1 MVFSGDY
8 STVRQP
14 RVDGVSSGEDDAYYV
29 EFCRRAA
36 RLLYL
41 KVLEMMGGPVDEVHT
56 SCCAAGMHLFV
67 ARHAC

>member
-1 MVFSGDY
+1 VVLSGDY

-14 RVDGVSSGEDDAYYV
+14 RVEGVSSGEDDDYYV

-36 RLLYL
+36 RLLYH
-41 KVLEMMGGPVDEVHT
+41 KVLEMMGGPVNKVHT

-67 ARHAC
+67 AHHTC